1 MVLIFLY
8 VCAILPA
15 TAGRLYETYQV
26 LLFLQNNSR
35 SFNNLPAE
43 GVVEHLSFN
52 IYYFPTGFT

>member
-1 MVLIFLY
+1 MVLKFISPLF
-8 VCAILPA
+8 ILPA
-15 TAGRLYETYQV
+15 TAGRLYEIFQV
-26 LLFLQNNSR
+26 LLFLQNNSC